1 MERVPRLP
9 PLPERYGISAN
20 NSGDTDE
27 NINVA
32 NITHRRRPELY
43 TVDSVTDAL
52 PIDCVLVYSEHDE
65 EQNHDNEQEHRET
78 MTLSTRRNKFEH
90 YLKETEGKTEYVL
103 VHTPF
108 PVLLR
113 VAEDMQMKLR
123 IEKIENQQPK
133 SYWRRF
139 NTWWKK
145 TFLLHSELAPEDLGY
160 YTAVCSSETARFKHF
175 FGGLSDREKNSYFTA
190 AERSL
195 LTYELLS
202 RSHAND
208 FNDDHEEDEPIQ
220 NAPTKIPEGTIPLSN
235 IAGKLR
241 KDWATLCQCFKFQ
254 PLNLVRSYIG
264 EKLAFYF
271 AFIGFYNQ
279 MLIPAAFVG
288 LLIFIY
294 GAASAPADHATIDIC
309 GSFGDSTYMCP
320 TCNQICPFRKL
331 SDSCVYST
339 VSRVFDNAVT
349 VVFAVLMS
357 LWARWFIELWKR
369 RQSVLR
375 YDWDSTD
382 FEGNLEPTRPEYE
395 TEIEKHR
402 KKYLK
407 KYNPLTKEYE
417 TVIQMKKRLPFYLV
431 AILVVLITVAIVCTA
446 LFSIIVYRVKMN
458 YILKETS
465 VQAYASIIIT
475 ITSAIMNLIC
485 TLGLSVL
492 YYRLAKKITDLEHHN
507 FQSTYDGSL
516 TIKIYIFQFANYYS
530 SFFYIAFF
538 KGRFNTY
545 PSQYGSQSFDEP
557 CDPGG
562 CLLELSIQLLIFMIG
577 NQIVNI
583 IAQLVWV
590 MRDISACA
598 CCGGSSN
605 KNAQKQWEIDKNLDD
620 IDSITL
626 IDEYITLAIQ
636 FGFVTLFAVAFP
648 LAPLFAL
655 LNNLIELRLDAW
667 KFLLKYRRPIPYKAS
682 GIGIWNDIISGVSY
696 LAVLTNGVI
705 IAWTSQFVTEVA
717 YRSIQSTGTSLGGY
731 VNWTLAY
738 FPISDYN
745 QTVIWIFVIQLVHPY
760 YSERIVYWNVLAARL
775 AFIIVFEHIIYVI
788 VYSIQWLTPDVP
800 KKIQCK
806 IIHERVFDQRERWTS
821 MNNARTERRKST

>member
-1 MERVPRLP
+1 M
-9 PLPERYGISAN
+9 
-20 NSGDTDE
+20 
-27 NINVA
+27 
-32 NITHRRRPELY
+32 THRRRPELHI
-43 TVDSVTDAL
+43 VDFVTDAL
-52 PIDCVLVYSEHDE
+52 PIDCVLVYSV
-65 EQNHDNEQEHRET
+65 
-78 MTLSTRRNKFEH
+78 LSLSMQYKST
-90 YLKETEGKTEYVL
+90 TGKTEYVL

-745 QTVIWIFVIQLVHPY
+745 QTGTMIQ
-760 YSERIVYWNVLAARL
+760 NVPSNLTYCRYL
-775 AFIIVFEHIIYVI
+775 DFRDSTGS
-788 VYSIQWLTPDVP
+788 SIL
-800 KKIQCK
+800 
-806 IIHERVFDQRERWTS
+806 F
-821 MNNARTERRKST
+821 